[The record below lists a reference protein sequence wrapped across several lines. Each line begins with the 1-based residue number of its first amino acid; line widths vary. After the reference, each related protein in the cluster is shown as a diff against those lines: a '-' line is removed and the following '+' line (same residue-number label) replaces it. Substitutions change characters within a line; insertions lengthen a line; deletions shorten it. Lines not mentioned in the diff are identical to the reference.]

1 MVVLNLEEGL
11 DSFHTDSDIA
21 EGLIGD
27 PEEFFDTD
35 SMAADKLNDKADEVD
50 LENNLSLLEEKD
62 AAKGLADVVNRKFL
76 NKAGKADDKPKNE
89 IKKSRPAAYKGDLP
103 PELHANYNPMDE
115 LFSYLGKLKTATN
128 IYREHFIEYA
138 EKKKDDSAVPSQA
151 KTQDMKYD
159 EFEEMIRVK
168 KVNNIM
174 SGGRSGGLDGGNSG
188 FESASAS
195 TQEKWEVLKLFAHY
209 KILAMLR
216 YTFSMT

>member
-1 MVVLNLEEGL
+1 MVVLSLEEGL
-11 DSFHTDSDIA
+11 NSLHPDSDIA
-21 EGLIGD
+21 EGFITN

-35 SMAADKLNDKADEVD
+35 GTAAGRPDWKADEIG
-50 LENNLSLLEEKD
+50 LENEVSLPEEKD

-76 NKAGKADDKPKNE
+76 RKGSKADDRPKNE
-89 IKKSRPAAYKGDLP
+89 VKKAKPAAYRGDLP
-103 PELHANYNPMDE
+103 SELHANYKLMDE